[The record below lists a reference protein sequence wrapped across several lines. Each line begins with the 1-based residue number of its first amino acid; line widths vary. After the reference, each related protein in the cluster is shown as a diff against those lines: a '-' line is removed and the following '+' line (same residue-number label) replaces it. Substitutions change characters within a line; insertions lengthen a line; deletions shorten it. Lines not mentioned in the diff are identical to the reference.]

1 VLLLGKASAALP
13 PGFLSAAQPLN
24 YGIIYKQP
32 ANKTKRRPILIA
44 FADAL
49 ALEREESA
57 ELAGCG

>member
-1 VLLLGKASAALP
+1 ME
-13 PGFLSAAQPLN
+13 LN
-24 YGIIYKQP
+24 KQP

-57 ELAGCG
+57 ELAGCA